1 LLNHFQYQSR
11 PLLKYSYILLLPIA
25 LLLIYCNRDPKPN
38 NDWVKEKFLNLH
50 DSVTYVGMKT
60 CLSCHKDVHDHYIH
74 TGMGR
79 SFDLATMERSDAKFD
94 EHALVYDKD
103 KDFYY
108 KPFFEDSILYVLEYR
123 LAGKDTIHKRKERI
137 DYIIGS
143 GHHTNSHL
151 TNRNGYVY
159 QVPITFYTQDGK
171 WDLAPGFE
179 KGMNTRFDRSIEA
192 ECLTCHNHF
201 PKQVVGSEN
210 KYKEMPRGIECERCH
225 GPGSL
230 HVKEKLK
237 GNIIDTSKFADYTI
251 VNPRHLPIDLQM
263 DICQRCH
270 LQGVAVLNEGKSF
283 YDFRPGMSLADIM
296 QVYLPR
302 FTDSHERFIMASQAD
317 RLRLSPCYIQSGK
330 LSCITCHNPH
340 YDVKSREKN
349 RYNEACLDCHKK
361 GDKGFCSAPEPDRKL
376 EDDNCVLCHMPRSG
390 SIDIPHVTITDHNIS
405 KQVANSRKR
414 KMSDFE
420 QKEIAQFLGLESLT
434 KKKASD
440 LELAKGYLA
449 LYDKYMKERNVLD
462 SVAFYLNRSKESQ
475 KAQFK
480 TRIHYLFAAQNYAG
494 LRDAAAAVALA
505 DIEDAWTAYRI
516 GEAHYRLQQLPAAL
530 PYFEKAVKL
539 RQYNLDFQEKYGVSL
554 ARLGQLDKAREIF
567 NFVLGEDRKRPLT
580 LGNLGYM
587 SAAAGDFEKAMY
599 YYDKALALDP
609 DHETSLLNKAAL
621 LLHQKQTLE
630 ARKILQHLV
639 EKHPDNMQAKQAL
652 EAF

>member
-1 LLNHFQYQSR
+1 M
-11 PLLKYSYILLLPIA
+11 LKYSYILILPLA
-25 LLLIYCNRDPKPN
+25 LLLIYCNREAKPN
-38 NDWVKEKFLNLH
+38 HDWVKEKFLNLH
-50 DSVTYVGMKT
+50 DSVTYVGMQT
-60 CLSCHKDVHDHYIH
+60 CLSCHKDIHDHYVH

-79 SFDLATMERSDAKFD
+79 SFDLATPSRSDATFD

-123 LAGKDTIHKRKERI
+123 LEGKDTVHKRKERI

-151 TNRNGYVY
+151 SSRNGYLY
-159 QVPITFYTQDGK
+159 QVPITFYTQDQK

-210 KYKEMPRGIECERCH
+210 KYMEMPRGIECERCH

-230 HVKEKLK
+230 HVKEKLR
-237 GNIIDTSKFADYTI
+237 GNLIDTSQFADYTI
-251 VNPRHLPIDLQM
+251 VNPKHLPIELQM

-270 LQGVAVLNEGKSF
+270 LQGVAVLNEGSSF
-283 YDFRPGMSLADIM
+283 FDFRPGMSLSAIM

-340 YDVKSREKN
+340 HDVKSREKN
-349 RYNEACLDCHKK
+349 RYNEACLDCHKS
-361 GDKGFCSAPEPDRKL
+361 GEKGFCSAPEADRKL
-376 EDDNCVLCHMPRSG
+376 ESNDCVLCHMPRSG

-405 KQVANSRKR
+405 KQTVLKR
-414 KMSDFE
+414 KLNEQEKSD
-420 QKEIAQFLGLESLT
+420 IAQFLGLQSLT
-434 KKKASD
+434 KTQPSD

-449 LYDKYMKERNVLD
+449 LYDKYMKDRFVLD
-462 SVAFYLNRSKESQ
+462 SAAFYLNRSKASPQ
-475 KAQFK
+475 AQFI
-480 TRIHYLFAAQNYAG
+480 TRIHYLFAAENYSG
-494 LRDAAAAVALA
+494 MLNVAPTL
-505 DIEDAWTAYRI
+505 DLGEITDAWTSYRI
-516 GEAHYRLQQLPAAL
+516 GEAYYRLQQISQAL
-530 PYFEKAVKL
+530 PYFEKAVLL
-539 RQYNLDFQEKYGVSL
+539 RPYNLDFQEKLGVTL
-554 ARLGQLDKAREIF
+554 ARLGKLDKAREIF
-567 NFVLGEDRKRPLT
+567 NFVLSEDLKRPLT
-580 LGNLGYM
+580 YSNLGYM
-587 SAAAGDFEKAMY
+587 SAASGDFDKALY
-599 YYDKALALDP
+599 YYDKALFFDP

-621 LLHQKQTLE
+621 LLHLKRVSE
-630 ARKILQHLV
+630 ARKLLQHLV
-639 EKHPDNMQAKQAL
+639 DKHPENVQARQAL
-652 EAF
+652 EAL